1 MSFTSKLTT
10 LAAAGAG
17 GDSYWANNI
26 VNGDDRQSNLNW
38 LSLTADNG
46 VVFGGYYHQ
55 SNGYNRADTMEL
67 DADGNYVRGIRVG
80 SGTQEQTNSWGG
92 TVGTSGYVVSG
103 GYDLSSGSDPAFFV
117 RNPTTNSFA
126 KKFEDSPGIA
136 TSVCTGMY
144 TIGNYIYACIFRYIN
159 SSDTELAIARGN
171 GTTFSMAGSRSRGV
185 LDDAGDGLYISQQGK
200 CDVTADSN
208 DNMYFVAES
217 AYSGQLKFYLAS
229 LNSSFTQ
236 RWIYS
241 YTYTYGIDNIRIV
254 TDSSNNVYIVGYT
267 TDYDYRGITV
277 LKFDSSGSEVWQ
289 KRFWAGGNDTFS
301 YSINGVAVDS
311 NDNLIIMTHSLNEPS
326 TNNYIYNFDFFKVN
340 SSGTVTDGCRWRGNN
355 SGVRG
360 EYSYEKQRLAL
371 DANDNM
377 YACWAYRHVG
387 LSDAEY
393 RRRFVTKFTFDTQGQ
408 SVSGAWTF
416 DPTNYY
422 TSSATATY
430 YNSVTRNNSPNI
442 DCASDGRTI
451 TNSTLSFTD
460 DTLTLNTDLTE
471 SVTSL

>member
-17 GDSYWANNI
+17 GDSYWANI
-26 VNGDDRQSNLNW
+26 LVNNDDRQSNLYW
-38 LSLTADNG
+38 LALNSDNG
-46 VVFGGYYHQ
+46 VFLGGYYHQ
-55 SNGYNRADTMEL
+55 GNGYNRADTMEL

-80 SGTQEQTNSWGG
+80 SGTQEQTAAYGG

-117 RNPTTNSFA
+117 RAPTENTFT
-126 KKFEDSPGIA
+126 KKFEDSPGI
-136 TSVCTGMY
+136 SSSNCTGMY
-144 TIGNYIYACIFRYIN
+144 TIGSYIYACIFRYIN
-159 SSDTELAIARGN
+159 SSDSEVVVARGN
-171 GTTFSMAGSRSRGV
+171 GTTFSMVGSRSRGV
-185 LDDAGDGLYISQQGK
+185 LDDAGAGLYVSNENK

-208 DNMYFVAES
+208 DNMYLYAES
-217 AYSGQLKFYLAS
+217 NYSGQLKFYLGS

-236 RWIYS
+236 RWIYG

-254 TDSSNNVYIVGYT
+254 TDSSDNVYIVGHS
-267 TDYDYRGITV
+267 TDFDYRGITV

-289 KRFWAGGNDTFS
+289 KRFWAGGNDTYS

-326 TNNYIYNFDFFKVN
+326 TNNYIYNFDFFKVS

-355 SGVRG
+355 SGKIG
-360 EYSYEKQRLAL
+360 QYSDEKQRLAL

-377 YACWAYRHVG
+377 YACWVYRDSS
-387 LSDAEY
+387 LSDGEY
-393 RRRFVTKFTFDTQGQ
+393 RRRFVTKFTFDTQAQTVG
-408 SVSGAWTF
+408 GAWVF

-430 YNSVTRNNSPNI
+430 YSTVSRDNSPNI
-442 DCASDGRTI
+442 DCASDGRSI
-451 TNSTLSFTD
+451 TNTTLSFTD